1 MGNSTRLLPRGGVTV
16 EHPRSAPVSPL
27 LLASFLVEATTAQKP
42 TRRRPR
48 SRRTLRRRPGTDGR
62 SAAHTGGAPG
72 RDELQ
77 VAAPRGPAGH
87 LVAGSGSTVVTSG
100 YYGYGGGRA
109 AVRARHGRQHREP
122 PNDRARARVDRLPGP
137 MRLTVP
143 DYLTLVGDDRADDVD
158 DIRSARTT
166 GTLFT
171 AIGVAGVGAVVAGS
185 SARQRGHASGA

>member
-1 MGNSTRLLPRGGVTV
+1 
-16 EHPRSAPVSPL
+16 
-27 LLASFLVEATTAQKP
+27 
-42 TRRRPR
+42 
-48 SRRTLRRRPGTDGR
+48 
-62 SAAHTGGAPG
+62 
-72 RDELQ
+72 
-77 VAAPRGPAGH
+77 
-87 LVAGSGSTVVTSG
+87 
-100 YYGYGGGRA
+100 
-109 AVRARHGRQHREP
+109 
-122 PNDRARARVDRLPGP
+122 